1 MDPILRIILIIGA
14 FVYLFII
21 LWMLKKGKL
30 NVQYSIIW
38 LASAGV
44 FLLIAFFPFI
54 IYKLVNVFHIEM
66 PVNLVFLVIFAFVLL
81 LLLSLSIIV
90 TGFSSRIRK
99 LSQTQALLEKRVR
112 ELEDALEKKSTQI
125 DSLDK

>member
-1 MDPILRIILIIGA
+1 MPFILQICLIIGA

-21 LWMLKKGKL
+21 LWMLKKDKL

-38 LASAGV
+38 LISAGV
-44 FLLIAFFPFI
+44 FILISVFPVI
-54 IYKLVNVFHIEM
+54 IYRLIDIFHIEM
-66 PVNLVFLVIFAFVLL
+66 PVNLVFLLIFAFILL

-90 TGFSSRIRK
+90 TGFSARIRK

-112 ELEDALEKKSTQI
+112 ELEATLEKVNKEDTS
-125 DSLDK
+125 SDK